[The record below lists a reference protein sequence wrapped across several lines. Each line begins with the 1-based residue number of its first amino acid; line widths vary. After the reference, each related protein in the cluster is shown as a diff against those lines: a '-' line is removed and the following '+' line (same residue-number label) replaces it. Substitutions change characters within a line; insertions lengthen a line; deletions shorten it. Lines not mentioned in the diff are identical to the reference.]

1 MIKIF
6 PYMSFQLLKGDI
18 VTIINNNGIYVMT
31 DNITYSINKHSDRLF
46 NFVYRI
52 LRDREK
58 ALDLVQEIYLKV
70 LSKYENINDKNK
82 LKAYLFRTAYNMAL
96 NYKRDDAKHKNR
108 LESGFDDL
116 TPSATDLP
124 DMIFESA
131 EQRGRINTAI
141 EKLAEKQKEVV
152 LHRFYNEMKIS
163 EIAEIMKISEGT
175 VKVHLARGLQNMKK
189 HLYNTIGKE
198 RL

>member
-1 MIKIF
+1 
-6 PYMSFQLLKGDI
+6 
-18 VTIINNNGIYVMT
+18 MT
-31 DNITYSINKHSDRLF
+31 DNITYSIKKHSDKLF

-58 ALDLVQEIYLKV
+58 SLDLVQEIYLKV
-70 LSKYENINDKNK
+70 LSKYENINDKNR

-96 NYKRDDAKHKNR
+96 NYKRDESKHKNK
-108 LESGFDDL
+108 LESEFDKM
-116 TPSATDLP
+116 TPYVP
-124 DMIFESA
+124 DSPDIILEST
-131 EQRGRINTAI
+131 EQRERINTAI

-152 LHRFYNEMKIS
+152 LYRFYNEMKIT
-163 EIAEIMKISEGT
+163 EIAKIMKISEGT